1 MIHVGCDDRGVNWG
15 SFSTVAGWIF
25 GIWDAI
31 AGRMNG
37 AYVAGFNEWNKIL
50 NSFVKDLWEKPEYG
64 IDYNDWLPPPQ
75 LILFLESTPFCQF
88 FPIVHLSQVEK
99 MHMWL
104 TQSMSSASHVSFCHF
119 KDVKLTKLGTTKK
132 NYKVERIICKKW

>member
-1 MIHVGCDDRGVNWG
+1 MGLMWQ
-15 SFSTVAGWIF
+15 AL
-25 GIWDAI
+25 
-31 AGRMNG
+31 MNETK
-37 AYVAGFNEWNKIL
+37 YSILSSKIY
-50 NSFVKDLWEKPEYG
+50 EKNQKMGLTTMY
-64 IDYNDWLPPPQ
+64 WRPPPQ

-132 NYKVERIICKKW
+132 IIKLKESFVKSDKTRGLI